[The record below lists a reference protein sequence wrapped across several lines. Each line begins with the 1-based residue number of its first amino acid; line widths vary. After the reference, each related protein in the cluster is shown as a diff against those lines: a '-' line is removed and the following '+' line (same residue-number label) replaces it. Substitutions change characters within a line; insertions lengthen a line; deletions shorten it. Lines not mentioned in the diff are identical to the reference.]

1 MGMDFPI
8 ADLMDEGACYAWLL
22 STLHPGG
29 LACPGCGSTDDT
41 DAGRRVYRG
50 NRAPVLDYK
59 CRACGRVFNAFTGT
73 ALAGTHRRPSQLVL
87 FLRGVAQGDSTARLA
102 RELKASRP
110 HLHELRQRL
119 QANAA
124 TALPA
129 ADPATLHADAAAEAD
144 ECYVAAGENPSTALR
159 VRRPAHRP
167 RRPAAA
173 AGEQAER
180 ARHVRQRPPAGA
192 GHRRPGH
199 RRPAA

>member
-8 ADLMDEGACYAWLL
+8 ADLMDEGACYAWLR

-41 DAGRRVYRG
+41 EAGRRVYRR

-59 CRACGRVFNAFTGT
+59 CLACGRVFNAFTGT

-87 FLRGVAQGDSTARLA
+87 FLRGVAQGESTARLS

-110 HLHELRQRL
+110 HLHELRRRL

-124 TALPA
+124 AALPA
-129 ADPATLHADAAAEAD
+129 IDPGPLTGDAAVEAD
-144 ECYVAAGENPSTALR
+144 EAYVAAGEK
-159 VRRPAHRP
+159 RRPAHRP

-180 ARHVRQRPPAGA
+180 ARHVRRRPPAGA
-192 GHRRPGH
+192 GHRRPRH
-199 RRPAA
+199 RAATA